1 MTFKTMST
9 REVGR
14 PLDRVDGPL
23 KVTGR
28 ARYSAEFPEPYLAYG
43 VLVRS
48 TVGRGRI
55 KSIDTKAAEQSP
67 GVLAVLTHENAPR
80 LKKSRAF
87 NPGEQAPSAA
97 GTELRILN
105 IDEIH
110 WFGQPVAVV
119 VAETQDQAEEAASLV
134 KVTYADVAPPV
145 LSLEKEKPNA
155 KKPKDVSGEKPK
167 EQQGDAEAVLAAS
180 PFRID
185 QRYHTPV
192 YNHNAIEPHTT
203 VAFWTSEEA
212 LTVYD
217 STQFVHGV
225 KKLLAEKFSLKEANV
240 RVLAPFVGGGFGGK
254 GNAWPHVWCAAAA
267 AKVVGRPVKIELPR
281 RDQFYMAGCRSLTDQ
296 RVALGADTDGKLTSI
311 IHTGYTAMSDHNM
324 YPEELTLPVRQLY
337 DTPNFWIEQW
347 YTELNMVPNTFMRA
361 PGFSVG
367 SFALESALDEL
378 AWELNMDPVTL
389 RFANEPAKNPT
400 KHVPF
405 TNRNLRAAYEIG
417 AEKFGWDQRGARR
430 EGEWLIGQGVASAVY
445 HVLQR
450 PAKAQVVIYPDGTAV
465 VRSGTHEMGMGTATV
480 QAQHAADQL
489 GLPIELVHFEYGDT
503 LLPETP
509 VTGGSATT
517 ITIAAAVTL
526 ACEDAKK
533 QLLKLARQDEHSP
546 LRGASYDDLDARKEG
561 LWLKSNP
568 LQGETYLDILARHP
582 DAVITGEGNSLPMLK
597 ELVNHKIASTGS
609 YGAQFCEVR
618 VHADTGEVQVT
629 RWVGVF
635 DCGTILNAKT
645 ARSQFLGGITMGIGM
660 ALWEETIWDQR
671 TGRIP
676 NATLAEYHVPVAA
689 GLPAIEVHYLDIP
702 DPATPLGA
710 HGIGEI
716 GVTGV
721 AAAIANAV
729 FHATGKRVRELP
741 ITPDKLL

>member
-23 KVTGR
+23 KVTGL
-28 ARYSAEFPEPYLAYG
+28 ARYTAEFPEPYLTYG

-48 TVGRGRI
+48 TVGHGRI
-55 KSIDTKAAEQSP
+55 KNIDTKAAEQSP

-80 LKKSRAF
+80 MKKSKAF

-97 GTELRILN
+97 GTALAILN
-105 IDEIH
+105 IEDIH
-110 WFGQPVAVV
+110 WFGQPVALV
-119 VAETQDQAEEAASLV
+119 VAETQDQAEEAALLV
-134 KVTYADVAPPV
+134 QVQYADVAPPV
-145 LSLEKEKPNA
+145 LSIEEEKPNA
-155 KKPKDVSGEKPK
+155 KKPKDVSGEKPN

-180 PFRID
+180 PYRVD

-192 YNHNAIEPHTT
+192 YNHNAIEPHVT
-203 VAFWTSEEA
+203 VAYWDSEEA

-217 STQFVHGV
+217 ASQYVHGV
-225 KKLLAEKFSLKEANV
+225 KKLLAEKFRLKEDNV
-240 RVLAPFVGGGFGGK
+240 RVISAFVGGGFGGK
-254 GNAWPHVWCAAAA
+254 GNAWPHVWLSAAA

-324 YPEELTLPVRQLY
+324 YPEEITLPVRLLY
-337 DTPNFWIEQW
+337 DAPNYWIEQW

-378 AWELNMDPVTL
+378 AHELNMDPVAL
-389 RFANEPAKNPT
+389 RFANEPEKHPT
-400 KHVPF
+400 QHNHF

-417 AEKFGWDQRGARR
+417 AEKFGWDQRHARR
-430 EGEWLIGQGVASAVY
+430 EGEWLIGQGVASATY

-450 PAKAQVVIYPDGTAV
+450 PAKAKAVIYPDGTAV

-489 GLPIELVHFEYGDT
+489 GLPVELVTFEYGDT
-503 LLPETP
+503 LLPETS

-517 ITIAAAVTL
+517 ISIAAAVTL
-526 ACEDAKK
+526 ACEDAKQ
-533 QLLKLARQDEHSP
+533 QLLKLAQQDKNSP
-546 LRGASYDDLDARKEG
+546 LHGASYDDLDARKEG

-568 LQGETYLDILARHP
+568 LQGETYLNILARHP
-582 DAVITGEGNSLPMLK
+582 GTVIEGGGNSLPVLK
-597 ELVNHKIASTGS
+597 ELINHKIVSTGS
-609 YGAQFCEVR
+609 FGAQFCEVR
-618 VHADTGEVQVT
+618 VHESTGEVQVT

-660 ALWEETIWDQR
+660 ALWEETIWDHR

-689 GLPAIEVHYLDIP
+689 GLPPIEVHYLDIP

-741 ITPDKLL
+741 ITPDKLM